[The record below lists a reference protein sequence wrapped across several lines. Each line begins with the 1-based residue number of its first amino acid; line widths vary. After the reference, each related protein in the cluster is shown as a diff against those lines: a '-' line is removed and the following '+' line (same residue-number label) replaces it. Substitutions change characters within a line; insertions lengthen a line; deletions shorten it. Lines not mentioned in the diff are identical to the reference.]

1 MLKSCYQSKVLEA
14 GCDEVGRGC
23 IAGPVVAASVIFPN
37 DYSNESIKD
46 SKTISPKKRILIEKE
61 IKSSAIAW
69 SVSEIDNKRIDK
81 ENILNASISAMHTAL
96 ENLRVIPEYIIVDGN
111 KFKKYKDIEHRCI
124 IKGDSKYLS
133 IAAASIIAKNY
144 RDKLM
149 KKLSEKH
156 NQYDWHKNFGYPTK
170 SHRDAIKKF
179 GITELHRKSFKLI

>member
-69 SVSEIDNKRIDK
+69 SVSEIDNERKELINKRLIV
-81 ENILNASISAMHTAL
+81 ILPSFG
-96 ENLRVIPEYIIVDGN
+96 ER
-111 KFKKYKDIEHRCI
+111 
-124 IKGDSKYLS
+124 YLS
-133 IAAASIIAKNY
+133 TAMFESNTSIQARK
-144 RDKLM
+144 D
-149 KKLSEKH
+149 
-156 NQYDWHKNFGYPTK
+156 GY
-170 SHRDAIKKF
+170 
-179 GITELHRKSFKLI
+179 L